1 VKAETK
7 HKEKLPLRR
16 RVVREI
22 VGWLWVAAIFL
33 LINAALG
40 QARVIPSGSMEKT
53 LLIGDHLI
61 MSRLG
66 YDAGIPFSKWH
77 LSLWRDP
84 RRHQIVIFR
93 PPAAPDDPD
102 LVKRVIGMPGDIVEI
117 KDGAVWI
124 GGQRQTEPYI
134 LEPMNPEQHFGP
146 FHVPAK
152 NYFVMGDNRNNSND
166 SRYFGFVPR
175 SAIIGTPVLI
185 YMSVDAP
192 GDAWDTGDIRLRFL
206 AYAHALINPRMVRW
220 KRLFKAL

>member
-1 VKAETK
+1 VKAKTQQ
-7 HKEKLPLRR
+7 KEKLPFRR
-16 RVVREI
+16 RVAREI

-40 QARVIPSGSMEKT
+40 QARVIPSSSMEKT

-77 LSLWRDP
+77 VSLWREP

-93 PPAAPDDPD
+93 PPASPDSPD
-102 LVKRVIGMPGDIVEI
+102 LVKRVIGMPGDLIEI
-117 KDGAVWI
+117 KQGAVWI
-124 GGQRQTEPYI
+124 NGQRQVEPYI
-134 LEPMNPEQHFGP
+134 LEPMDPYQHFGP
-146 FHVPAK
+146 FQVPAK

-166 SRYFGFVPR
+166 SRYWGFVPR

-192 GDAWDTGDIRLRFL
+192 GDAWDTGEIRQRFL
-206 AYAHALINPRMVRW
+206 AYARALVNPRMVRW